1 MWASLKNK
9 TFYLVLEIKNLDSQV
24 TYPFFLYFFFFLRI
38 IHILLV
44 LLIIIRANIS
54 DILIAEYS
62 LVFVILF
69 IVIDRTA

>member
-24 TYPFFLYFFFFLRI
+24 TYPFFLYFFFLRI

-62 LVFVILF
+62 LMFVI
-69 IVIDRTA
+69 